1 MKPAIL
7 VVAVLAAPILLGQEP
22 KSSSRPA
29 TPEIRLPIT
38 EFATPFG
45 WADAIVV
52 TISSAT
58 DTSASPPSRELRKW
72 RIDSGGETFA
82 FDHAGITRLRE
93 YLLPLGK
100 ARPGKWSGRDISERV
115 LLVRADADA
124 PFAYVQKVMEAAAG
138 AAVYKLSYAAEKTK
152 GGGEQA
158 FDWWLPRD
166 LGPRS
171 TEPLTAPRVALS
183 WNSSSSKPERL
194 FAETRIPAT
203 KEGDE
208 QLMNLLRETQAGL
221 PPGKDVRIF
230 MYADPT
236 VPWQALVGLMDL
248 IRRAGVR
255 RAAFGA
261 NADLPKLLAQ
271 ESKPA
276 SRPAPAVNLPVT
288 DQSTPFK
295 EKDPIVATIGRAP
308 GGRES
313 ASRPAVA
320 TEGWEIV
327 VGDQAFP
334 MTKAG
339 MIRLQT
345 LLSKLGKTKLD
356 KHSASERALLI
367 NADFGAPY
375 GLIQKLLEA
384 AAGARIYRIWMGV
397 ASKPGEEALAFD
409 TWLPKARD
417 GDVQPGEI
425 IDEIRVLMS
434 WNTSANKL
442 ERLFGQ
448 RLVPPTPDGN
458 RELERLI
465 RESREEN
472 AKRGNADVPLIIDCG
487 PKVPWQYVIDVL
499 GMGRRAG
506 VKKLEFGFG
515 AELGK

>member
-1 MKPAIL
+1 MKLHCLLVAAI
-7 VVAVLAAPILLGQEP
+7 AAPALLGQESKPASPPAKP
-22 KSSSRPA
+22 K
-29 TPEIRLPIT
+29 IRLPIT

-45 WADAIVV
+45 WDDAIVV
-52 TISSAT
+52 TVSSAMR
-58 DTSASPPSRELRKW
+58 ASGTRPSRELQKW

-82 FDHAGITRLRE
+82 FDREGMTRLRE

-124 PFAYVQKVMEAAAG
+124 PFVYVQRVMEAAAG
-138 AAVYKLSYAAEKTK
+138 AAIYKLSYAAEKTK

-171 TEPLTAPRVALS
+171 TEPLTAPRVAVS
-183 WNSSSSKPERL
+183 WNSQSNKPERS
-194 FAETRIPAT
+194 FGETRIPAT

-208 QLMNLLRETQAGL
+208 QLLNLLRETQAGS
-221 PPGKDVRIF
+221 DVRIF
-230 MYADPT
+230 MYAEPE
-236 VPWQALVGLMDL
+236 VPWQGLVGLMDL

-261 NADLPKLLAQ
+261 DAQIPKLLAQ
-271 ESKPA
+271 ESKSA
-276 SRPAPAVNLPVT
+276 SRPAPSVDLPVS

-295 EKDPIVATIGRAP
+295 EKDPIVATIGRAL
-308 GGRES
+308 GGQAP
-313 ASRPAVA
+313 ASRPAGA

-334 MTKAG
+334 MTKPA
-339 MIRLQT
+339 MIRLQA
-345 LLSKLGKTKLD
+345 LLSKLGKANFG
-356 KHSASERALLI
+356 KHAVSERALVI
-367 NADFGAPY
+367 NADAAAPY
-375 GLIQKLLEA
+375 GLIQKLLEGA
-384 AAGARIYRIWMGV
+384 ASARIYRIWMGT
-397 ASKPGEEALAFD
+397 ASKPGEETRVLD
-409 TWLPKARD
+409 TWLPKTRD

-434 WNTSANKL
+434 WNTSANRL

-448 RLVPPTPDGN
+448 RLVPPTPEGN

-465 RESREEN
+465 RESREDY
-472 AKRGNADVPLIIDCG
+472 AKRGNADVPLILDCG
-487 PKVPWQYVIDVL
+487 PRVPWQYVIDVL

-506 VKKLEFGFG
+506 AKRLEFGFG
-515 AELGK
+515 AELEK